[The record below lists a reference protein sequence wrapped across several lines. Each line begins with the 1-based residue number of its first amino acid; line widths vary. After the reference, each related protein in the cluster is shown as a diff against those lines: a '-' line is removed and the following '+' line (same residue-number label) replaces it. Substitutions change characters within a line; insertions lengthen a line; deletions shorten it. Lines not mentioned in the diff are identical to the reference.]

1 MANPFTIDR
10 GTALEFGVFII
21 FSRDGSARMT
31 RKPTKLGRDE
41 RGMSLAVRIPKS
53 IFDTPQLRATIA
65 VSDEVE
71 QVAIDI
77 AAAAEAL
84 RGAIGCDVDIK
95 VNEPATEAGQ
105 C

>member
-1 MANPFTIDR
+1 MAIPNTIDR
-10 GTALEFGVFII
+10 GSALEFGIFIV

-31 RKPTKLGRDE
+31 RKATNLGRDE

-53 IFDTPQLRATIA
+53 IFETPQLRATIA

-77 AAAAEAL
+77 AAAAAAL

-95 VNEPATEAGQ
+95 VNEPVPEAGL
-105 C
+105 